1 MVPCRQGLK
10 AEAVEVVYRVHL
22 SLGYQTRAQQH
33 AAALLTNTQRLQMLA
48 PTNVFSARILAPQP
62 SIEMTTK
69 YKVGCLLPEFWRSQ
83 TGI

>member
-1 MVPCRQGLK
+1 M
-10 AEAVEVVYRVHL
+10 EVVYRVHL